1 MLVRKSI
8 EIKSE
13 VTIEELFE
21 ILRILTLGKMRKT
34 TIASFIGDLVGAG
47 FKGDDKLKDIIEDI
61 REHKDEHEHEHEH
74 KDEEA

>member
-61 REHKDEHEHEHEH
+61 REHKDEHEHEH

>member
-1 MLVRKSI
+1 MLDRKPI

-13 VTIEELFE
+13 VTIEELFA

-47 FKGDDKLKDIIEDI
+47 FKGDEKLKDIIEDI
-61 REHKDEHEHEHEH
+61 REHKDE
-74 KDEEA
+74 DEEA